1 MANKRRQGRIRR
13 HGDEAGA
20 DDTSGKPRLEH
31 LRRSFEAFRREH
43 RAGTHIPQAL
53 RDQVLAALSSG
64 TPEIE
69 VLRACRISPLQINWW
84 RRGQCSSARG
94 IELRERRARV
104 FPVVDDESAIAV
116 ERASEH
122 RWQDLEL
129 RIGQWA
135 ISIRQL
141 QS

>member
-1 MANKRRQGRIRR
+1 MANRRRQDRIRR
-13 HGDEAGA
+13 RGDEASA
-20 DDTSGKPRLEH
+20 EDTCDKARLEH
-31 LRRSFEAFRREH
+31 LRRSFEAFRREY

-64 TPEIE
+64 VPEIE

-94 IELRERRARV
+94 LQLQERRARV
-104 FPVVDDESAIAV
+104 FPVVDDLSAIAV

-122 RWQDLEL
+122 QWQNLEL

>member
-1 MANKRRQGRIRR
+1 
-13 HGDEAGA
+13 
-20 DDTSGKPRLEH
+20 

-64 TPEIE
+64 VPEIE

-94 IELRERRARV
+94 LQLQERRARV
-104 FPVVDDESAIAV
+104 FPVVDDLSAIAV

-122 RWQDLEL
+122 QWQNLEL